1 MQVGQDPDAPTN
13 IENYS
18 WCPLVLTH
26 CTRIGAG
33 ENRLSKAAPF
43 KDRRVNSHT
52 KTTFHKCVYLSWV
65 ATGVKIQE
73 DPGSSPKLKND
84 GMPPVLPGPKCRTES
99 SPNSFFSSPFFD
111 SLGGSLPP
119 SWLRI
124 TQWGPDGIRWWCR
137 IQCFRDIWR
146 STGSWL

>member
-43 KDRRVNSHT
+43 KDRRGNSHT

-124 TQWGPDGIRWWCR
+124 TQWGPDGIR
-137 IQCFRDIWR
+137 
-146 STGSWL
+146 